1 MKSDDLGKI
10 EVTTMSRTATATIN
24 KTNKTP
30 AARSYDAFEKALL
43 VRKRELQARISDLFD
58 DVAVQAEPDDEGDVA
73 IQNYSTDWA
82 AAALDRA
89 RRTLSEVEAAL
100 ARIKAGEYGV
110 CDSCHMAIPRARL
123 EALPW
128 ARLCVGCAER
138 YAQGSR

>member
-1 MKSDDLGKI
+1 
-10 EVTTMSRTATATIN
+10 MSHTATATISR
-24 KTNKTP
+24 TP
-30 AARSYDAFEKALL
+30 GTRSCDAFEKALL
-43 VRKRELQARISDLFD
+43 LRKRELNARIATLLR

-100 ARIKAGEYGV
+100 ARIKAGNYGV
-110 CDSCHMAIPRARL
+110 CDVCETPIPKARL

-128 ARLCVGCAER
+128 ARLCVKCAER
-138 YAQGSR
+138 NAAGRG

>member
-1 MKSDDLGKI
+1 
-10 EVTTMSRTATATIN
+10 MSHTATARISKVPVN
-24 KTNKTP
+24 
-30 AARSYDAFEKALL
+30 RSYVAFEKALL
-43 VRKRELQARISDLFD
+43 LRKRELNARIADFLE

-89 RRTLSEVEAAL
+89 RRTLTEVDAAL
-100 ARIKAGEYGV
+100 ARIKAGKYGV
-110 CDSCHMAIPRARL
+110 CEVCHMSIPRARL

-138 YAQGSR
+138 NAEGRG